1 MITKTQKARL
11 YKALDNIRI
20 RKNDEAMRDS
30 AIKHNMMIR
39 KRLMNGNYVL
49 FKDATDEQRFWCHH
63 YFHVYKWSFPNGSSG
78 RAIQSIPHHNVVNA
92 YNGTAVYIEGDDVV
106 VLVDSTKK
114 KVNAQVDFGIHFY
127 SGDEEMEDIKMS
139 AMLTLGVNYIGKE

>member
-20 RKNDEAMRDS
+20 RKNDEAMRNA

-39 KRLMNGNYVL
+39 KRLLDGNYVV
-49 FKDATDEQRFWCHH
+49 FKDATDEQQFWCHH
-63 YFHVYKWSFPNGSSG
+63 YFHVYKWGFPNGSCG
-78 RAIQSIPHHNVVNA
+78 RAIQSIPHKNVVNA
-92 YNGTAVYIEGDDVV
+92 YNGTAVYIDGDDVV

-114 KVNAQVDFGIHFY
+114 KVNATVDFGVHFY
-127 SGDEEMEDIKMS
+127 DGDIEMEDIKMS
-139 AMLTLGVNYIGKE
+139 KMLTLGVNYIDKE

>member
-1 MITKTQKARL
+1 VITKTQKARL
-11 YKALDNIRI
+11 YKALDNIKV

-30 AIKHNMMIR
+30 AIKRKKMIQ
-39 KRLMNGNYVL
+39 KRLMDGNYIL
-49 FKDATDEQRFWCHH
+49 FKDAGDEQKFWCHH
-63 YFHVYKWSFPNGSSG
+63 YFHVYKWSYPNGSSG
-78 RAIQSIPHHNVVNA
+78 RSIQSIPHQNVLDT
-92 YNGTAVYIEGDDVV
+92 YRGTAVYIEGSDVV

-114 KVNAQVDFGIHFY
+114 KVNAQVDFGVHFY

>member
-1 MITKTQKARL
+1 MITKTQKAQL
-11 YKALDNIRI
+11 YKALDNIKV
-20 RKNDEAMRDS
+20 RKNDEAMRLD
-30 AIKHNMMIR
+30 AIKRKKMIQ
-39 KRLMNGNYVL
+39 KRLMDGNYIL
-49 FKDATDEQRFWCHH
+49 FKDASDEQKFWCHH
-63 YFHVYKWSFPNGSSG
+63 YFHVYKWSYPNGSSG
-78 RAIQSIPHHNVVNA
+78 RSIQSIPHRNVLDT
-92 YNGTAVYIEGDDVV
+92 YRGTAVYIEGSDVV